1 MRLRPYVFY
10 MSQGARMRSI
20 PRGFRR
26 RNHCVK
32 ILPALWGRRRVPGAY
47 SAGVTPLPIPN
58 RAVKPRSA
66 DGTALRG
73 GRVGRCQ
80 DSFREALSSVGGRA
94 SLFFDAMKFVL
105 RMRSCFDAPV
115 FMLYIKEPPVLYV
128 DQNRLLGVSYRI
140 LTDTVGSV

>member
-32 ILPALWGRRRVPGAY
+32 ILPARCGRPRVPGAY
-47 SAGVTPLPIPN
+47 SVGVTPLPIPN

-94 SLFFDAMKFVL
+94 SL
-105 RMRSCFDAPV
+105 CFCLSRRGISIRPARNLQKNSEILKKIDPTR
-115 FMLYIKEPPVLYV
+115 LYLGPFLWLYS
-128 DQNRLLGVSYRI
+128 DGPLGYTG
-140 LTDTVGSV
+140 L